1 MRNLWLVLSHTYWT
15 KVKSKT
21 FFITT
26 FLMAIFMITILNMNT
41 LMSYFDDAPEERSF
55 AVGVVDETESLAQSM
70 RDVLDHQETNIQ
82 IFDVEP
88 GGASPSLDDIEEAG
102 YDAFLEL
109 QWDEPSEELTASY
122 YAASINS
129 TYLPAQLE
137 STLQSIIEE
146 RRMEALDISR
156 EELDAIYADV
166 ELTQTALDDTSRSEA
181 ELDQARFFVYILL
194 FVIYFTVLFLGN
206 MIASEVAAE
215 KSSRVMEILISS
227 VTPIQQMFGKI
238 LGVGLVGLS
247 QYAILFMAMLL
258 TASAD
263 LLFTGAPSDLPS
275 EPLNVPEL
283 TSETLFSFDLFLL
296 ALLFFVLG
304 YFLYATLAAMLGS
317 VVTRVEDVGL
327 AVGPLNFLVIL
338 ALLIS
343 MFSLSNPSATIA
355 VVTSYIPFFT
365 PMIMFLRVGM
375 GEAGMWELIV
385 SVIIMVATI
394 VLLAMFAAKVYRGG
408 VLQYSQGKLIQMFK
422 NAIQNSKSN

>member
-1 MRNLWLVLSHTYWT
+1 M
-15 KVKSKT
+15 
-21 FFITT
+21 
-26 FLMAIFMITILNMNT
+26 
-41 LMSYFDDAPEERSF
+41 
-55 AVGVVDETESLAQSM
+55 
-70 RDVLDHQETNIQ
+70 
-82 IFDVEP
+82 
-88 GGASPSLDDIEEAG
+88 
-102 YDAFLEL
+102 
-109 QWDEPSEELTASY
+109 
-122 YAASINS
+122 
-129 TYLPAQLE
+129 
-137 STLQSIIEE
+137 
-146 RRMEALDISR
+146 
-156 EELDAIYADV
+156 
-166 ELTQTALDDTSRSEA
+166 
-181 ELDQARFFVYILL
+181 
-194 FVIYFTVLFLGN
+194 
-206 MIASEVAAE
+206 
-215 KSSRVMEILISS
+215 
-227 VTPIQQMFGKI
+227 
-238 LGVGLVGLS
+238 
-247 QYAILFMAMLL
+247 
-258 TASAD
+258 
-263 LLFTGAPSDLPS
+263 
-275 EPLNVPEL
+275 
-283 TSETLFSFDLFLL
+283 L

>member
-1 MRNLWLVLSHTYWT
+1 
-15 KVKSKT
+15 
-21 FFITT
+21 
-26 FLMAIFMITILNMNT
+26 
-41 LMSYFDDAPEERSF
+41 MSYFDDAPEERSF

-70 RDVLDHQETNIQ
+70 RDVLDLQETNIQ
-82 IFDVEP
+82 IFDVEL
-88 GGASPSLDDIEEAG
+88 GEESPTLDDIEDAG

-109 QWDEPSEELTASY
+109 HWDEPSEELTASY
-122 YAASINS
+122 YAASVNS

-156 EELDAIYADV
+156 EELEAIYADV

-263 LLFTGAPSDLPS
+263 LLFNGAPSDLPS
-275 EPLNVPEL
+275 EPLNVPEF
-283 TSETLFSFDLFLL
+283 TSDTLFSFDLFLL

-385 SVIIMVATI
+385 SVVIMVATI